1 MCGAEIKVWY
11 WYFHNEEWFKKKK
24 KKERLIKLNNT
35 PKFRLLV
42 GKKIA
47 FKYTLNL
54 LQAHYFVTERD
65 TSKVDVVQAIGVK

>member
-1 MCGAEIKVWY
+1 MEQKLRYDTGIFTMK
-11 WYFHNEEWFKKKK
+11 NDLKKKK

-54 LQAHYFVTERD
+54 LQAHYFVTKRD

>member
-1 MCGAEIKVWY
+1 MEQKLRYDTGIFTMK
-11 WYFHNEEWFKKKK
+11 NDLKKKK

-54 LQAHYFVTERD
+54 LQAHYFVTKRD
-65 TSKVDVVQAIGVK
+65 TSKVDVV